1 MSSNSFWPFIL
12 MSLPASHFN
21 TLKAYITY
29 VIQFTFDNEN
39 ELYRNYTRVLIFFIE
54 YCLVCIQQQTKY
66 IPDFPFINLFI
77 SIFLCIDKP
86 SNNNLQVII
95 SWKFTFMIM
104 TMHFLLLWQK
114 YILFPYILHKSRF
127 FSHSV
132 VLKLIVEVNKKL
144 INVRNIWIDSDKLQF
159 IETAF

>member
-1 MSSNSFWPFIL
+1 

-21 TLKAYITY
+21 TLKTCITY

-66 IPDFPFINLFI
+66 IPDFPFINLVI

-95 SWKFTFMIM
+95 S
-104 TMHFLLLWQK
+104 
-114 YILFPYILHKSRF
+114 
-127 FSHSV
+127 
-132 VLKLIVEVNKKL
+132 
-144 INVRNIWIDSDKLQF
+144 
-159 IETAF
+159 